1 MNMWHIKPSSS
12 RHWQNT
18 WKKWTSSSRAW
29 SLRLLK
35 FSRVSSRI
43 LLHSQDTSAADHSNP
58 PKAIKLSSLQF
69 INNYAPLL
77 LLLEHKVHL
86 LEHKNSPAGPKPQ
99 SAPHL
104 AGHPHRF
111 LHHRCSRWFPGNQN
125 CLKTLNYTSTQVLEI
140 FVLTISVFPIATFNI
155 MEFSRSH
162 LYLLPIMFLPA
173 VGSVARFLEC

>member
-1 MNMWHIKPSSS
+1 MALSVSIELVSSS
-12 RHWQNT
+12 ARVTSVKSYKRQFVTEGHSDTKIGPGHLGPIKIMHPSFLNT
-18 WKKWTSSSRAW
+18 
-29 SLRLLK
+29 
-35 FSRVSSRI
+35 
-43 LLHSQDTSAADHSNP
+43 
-58 PKAIKLSSLQF
+58 
-69 INNYAPLL
+69 
-77 LLLEHKVHL
+77 KVHL
-86 LEHKNSPAGPKPQ
+86 LEHKNSPAGAKPQ

-125 CLKTLNYTSTQVLEI
+125 CLKTLDYTSTQVLEI